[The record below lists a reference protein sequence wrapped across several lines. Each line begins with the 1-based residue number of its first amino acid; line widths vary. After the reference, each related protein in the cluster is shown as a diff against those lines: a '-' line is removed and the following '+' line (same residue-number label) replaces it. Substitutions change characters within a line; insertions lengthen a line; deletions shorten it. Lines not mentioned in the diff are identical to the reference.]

1 MAQPVLHLGQGRD
14 DFDQVAGFVEVVGLN
29 RRTITSLIPA
39 AMQRGQLV
47 VARDEDSK
55 KVLGSTVLDTT
66 SIEGALF
73 VPFLLVGESSPV
85 TTMRRLLSLI
95 FSAAITGNVERIV
108 VMRDADPRLRQ
119 AVRDFNA
126 ELKSKGVRATL
137 RSTGTVRNQFGDGRD
152 VTTLSLFIPASARP
166 NLTANLD
173 QAVNTLVRT
182 EVEIAVRMGRPGPSG
197 VGGPG
202 GRGVAFCSG
211 CSEKTGKEK
220 DGGSKDGSKDGKD
233 KEGGK
238 EGKEQP
244 KEGKDGKDGVE
255 LQLPPGQAG
264 KVELELADQEAAS
277 LLGFYNEVGV
287 RKFIARAAGG
297 GRFAPLV

>member
-1 MAQPVLHLGQGRD
+1 MGQPVLHLGQGRS
-14 DFDQVAGFVEVVGLN
+14 DFDQVAGFVDPLGLN
-29 RRTITSLIPA
+29 PRTIASLIPA

-73 VPFLLVGESSPV
+73 VPFLLVGDSSPV
-85 TTMRRLLSLI
+85 STMRRLLSLI
-95 FSAAITGNVERIV
+95 FSAAITGNVKRIV

-126 ELKSKGVRATL
+126 EIKSKGVRATL
-137 RSTGTVRNQFGDGRD
+137 RASGTVRNQFGDGRN
-152 VTTLSLFIPASARP
+152 VTTLSLFIPARSRP

-182 EVEIAVRMGRPGPSG
+182 EVEIAARMGSTGPGS

-202 GRGVAFCSG
+202 HGVAFCSG
-211 CSEKTGKEK
+211 CNEKRGKEK
-220 DGGSKDGSKDGKD
+220 EGGSKDGSKDGKD

-244 KEGKDGKDGVE
+244 KEGKEGKDGVE
-255 LQLPPGQAG
+255 LTLPPGQGG
-264 KVELELADQEAAS
+264 KVDLELADHEAAS
-277 LLGFYNEVGV
+277 LFGFYDKVGV